1 MELFRGDIWYSSRTK
16 KGEQN
21 VEEGE
26 KTAKGLGRLLSKIQ
40 SKHSKLH
47 KGEVPFVLRMT
58 NLCCFSNG
66 YKSQMLA
73 LLRQGNISI
82 MRLNMLMCTFSRA
95 LLTPADLPAIH
106 FPETVE

>member
-1 MELFRGDIWYSSRTK
+1 MLKEK
-16 KGEQN
+16 K
-21 VEEGE
+21 V
-26 KTAKGLGRLLSKIQ
+26 AKELGRLLSKNQ

-47 KGEVPFVLRMT
+47 EGKVPFVFRMT

-66 YKSQMLA
+66 YRSQMLA

-82 MRLNMLMCTFSRA
+82 MRLNMLVCTFSKA
-95 LLTPADLPAIH
+95 LLMPADLPAIH

>member
-1 MELFRGDIWYSSRTK
+1 M
-16 KGEQN
+16 
-21 VEEGE
+21 
-26 KTAKGLGRLLSKIQ
+26 GRLLSKNQ
-40 SKHSKLH
+40 SKHSKLC
-47 KGEVPFVLRMT
+47 KVKVPLVFRMT

-73 LLRQGNISI
+73 LLWQENISI
-82 MRLNMLMCTFSRA
+82 MRFNMLMFTFLKA